1 MARIR
6 SPFDAFMSDFS
17 AWMNDAWVLVIGILV
32 LTTLM
37 IVIASVTRMR
47 AREKEK
53 APHYRRHESG
63 GAES

>member
-6 SPFDAFMSDFS
+6 SPFDAFMADFS
-17 AWMNDAWVLVIGILV
+17 AWMNDAWVLVIGILI
-32 LTTLM
+32 LITLM

-47 AREKEK
+47 AREKAK

-63 GAES
+63 EAEG